1 MKFQCLR
8 VGVELYLTNKLIEKT
23 MSECVQLIRY
33 ISAPIAL
40 RYGTSGPSTLHPFR
54 KDEMGPFSHQVIGQ
68 PLENL
73 KDALHPYKNVS
84 KLS

>member
-1 MKFQCLR
+1 
-8 VGVELYLTNKLIEKT
+8 
-23 MSECVQLIRY
+23 MSGRVQLARY

-40 RYGTSGPSTLHPFR
+40 RYGTSGPSNLHLFR
-54 KDEMGPFSHQVIGQ
+54 KDEMGHFSHQVIRQ

-73 KDALHPYKNVS
+73 KDAFYPYKTAL

>member
-1 MKFQCLR
+1 M
-8 VGVELYLTNKLIEKT
+8 ELYLANKLTERA
-23 MSECVQLIRY
+23 MFEYVQLARY

-40 RYGTSGPSTLHPFR
+40 RYGTSGPITLHPFR
-54 KDEMGPFSHQVIGQ
+54 KDEMSLSSHQVIGQ

-73 KDALHPYKNVS
+73 KNALYLYKKRS